1 MGILGWLGEGVEVSR
16 TVNILYFLVVTGISL
31 GVLYLALA
39 TRRRDPNTLRIYVYS
54 IPVWLAIEGLGL
66 VMGWREYT
74 DHFALTY
81 FVVAVME
88 DPGWMALAYLVGS
101 RLMERRFP
109 QMVPAQAQPRSSG
122 FLSGIPPEGPA

>member
-1 MGILGWLGEGVEVSR
+1 MGVLEWLGEGVEVSR
-16 TVNILYFLVVTGISL
+16 TVSIAYFFIVTGISL
-31 GVLYLALA
+31 AVLYLAVA

-66 VMGWREYT
+66 AMGWREYT
-74 DHFALTY
+74 DHIALTY

-109 QMVPAQAQPRSSG
+109 QMVPDGTTVSVGVSETQP
-122 FLSGIPPEGPA
+122 PTGPG